1 MEYKVL
7 SNGIKIP
14 KLGYG
19 VYQIPDL
26 DECEKC
32 VVDAIKNGYRLIDTA
47 EKYFNE
53 EAVGNGIIKSKIDR
67 KEIFIT
73 TKVWFGQDNY
83 NRTINTVKTALKKL
97 KTDYIDLVLIHQP
110 YGDYYAAWK
119 ALEEMYENK
128 IIRSIGVSNF
138 HPDRVVDLCLNA
150 KIKPMINQ
158 IEMNPFFQR
167 ENDIEWNNKYGVLL
181 EAWAPFGEGRNDMF
195 NQPVLKEIA
204 SKYNKTVAQVIL
216 RWLMQKD
223 VITIPK
229 TINESRMIE
238 NISIFDFQL
247 SNEDMGKIKKMNNDK
262 SLFVDHRDPE
272 RIEWLQSF

>member
-1 MEYKVL
+1 
-7 SNGIKIP
+7 
-14 KLGYG
+14 
-19 VYQIPDL
+19 
-26 DECEKC
+26 
-32 VVDAIKNGYRLIDTA
+32 
-47 EKYFNE
+47 
-53 EAVGNGIIKSKIDR
+53 
-67 KEIFIT
+67 
-73 TKVWFGQDNY
+73 
-83 NRTINTVKTALKKL
+83 
-97 KTDYIDLVLIHQP
+97 
-110 YGDYYAAWK
+110 
-119 ALEEMYENK
+119 MYENK